1 MIAKLGHRTNVRY
14 GTHADM
20 SPLPIVRP
28 LLCARNQ
35 GSKNALWPYCERS
48 RERMLSYGSISRA
61 GEAVLHSAGEKRA
74 RRAPPPPSVFDD
86 PFSRFSRQMLEF
98 REDVPRLPEG
108 RTAPKWRLPGLFP
121 GCVTRGAGEPCG
133 RQPAEWPQGAQ
144 SCQRTQWRRN
154 PSHKAKRHRPP
165 HG

>member
-28 LLCARNQ
+28 LLFARNQ

-48 RERMLSYGSISRA
+48 RERMLSYGSISGA
-61 GEAVLHSAGEKRA
+61 GESVLHSAGEKRA

-86 PFSRFSRQMLEF
+86 PFSRFSRHVLELC
-98 REDVPRLPEG
+98 ENVPRLPEG

-121 GCVTRGAGEPCG
+121 GCVTSTLRILC
-133 RQPAEWPQGAQ
+133 RIAERLRESFHEGGWNFY
-144 SCQRTQWRRN
+144 TVRRM
-154 PSHKAKRHRPP
+154 PGH
-165 HG
+165 